1 MSSVSFETLKKID
14 DSIKSSS
21 TLQEKIQVYNRSIDS
36 LFKETSEGVKN
47 LDKNSANGEFLA
59 NFISAL
65 QVALTKIVLSPKNLL
80 MLNMFYFLVNKQPVK
95 KVRVK
100 ELLKEFECIIAAII
114 GDLLRKI
121 IYEFLLPMILKALK
135 EIVLCAIRKKI
146 KEINLNYLKTK
157 RSLLPPFVND
167 TINAVEGLFGKAE
180 NVVDKARGFTDKVNL
195 DSLSNLNLFN
205 NKGRFCD

>member
-1 MSSVSFETLKKID
+1 
-14 DSIKSSS
+14 
-21 TLQEKIQVYNRSIDS
+21 
-36 LFKETSEGVKN
+36 
-47 LDKNSANGEFLA
+47 
-59 NFISAL
+59 
-65 QVALTKIVLSPKNLL
+65 

-146 KEINLNYLKTK
+146 KEISLNYLKTK
-157 RSLLPPFVND
+157 RSLLPPFIND
-167 TINAVEGLFGKAE
+167 TINKVEGLFGKAE

-195 DSLSNLNLFN
+195 NSLSNLNIIN